1 MVGELADDPTV
12 SVLYVTHLED
22 EIDGLALENVLHL
35 GVTLG
40 VTGTA
45 KEAAEDNQA

>member
-35 GVTLG
+35 GVT
-40 VTGTA
+40 GTA